1 MGKSREQESHEINK
15 RQSRVRAGV
24 LTVLFLASMLF
35 TSPVAFVVKPASIF
49 KTEYGRTCLFMSYHH
64 QTLTENHNQSHDEPC
79 HFKEQILSMYKAY
92 RRGLDFSVCQE
103 IWAAM
108 GGWLTFI
115 C

>member
-1 MGKSREQESHEINK
+1 
-15 RQSRVRAGV
+15 
-24 LTVLFLASMLF
+24 MLF
-35 TSPVAFVVKPASIF
+35 TSPMAFVVKPVSIF
-49 KTEYGRTCLFMSYHH
+49 KTEYGWTCLFMSYHH
-64 QTLTENHNQSHDEPC
+64 QTLTENHNQSHAKPC

-92 RRGLDFSVCQE
+92 RRGLDSALLNMSVCQE